1 MGVIGWQ
8 KLFIGH
14 FMTPLLVLKEI
25 IQFPYNRKGPAF
37 LILLLP
43 ASRSRIGTPFLSISI
58 CNKPAVCSTSLNYV
72 LIQAQNQPGELSH
85 LCGTWFGSQTFLLF
99 FSNPQCQPVIIYK
112 PQFIKTTYGCP
123 IVVSGIPVP
132 QVLICRITIIQI
144 KRMFRENSKSIWQLL
159 Q

>member
-1 MGVIGWQ
+1 MAFDYRVVFDCIVMPQFIHSSIERYHSYFGYNENCWQHLCVFVNMLFFLFEEMEGIVMGVIGWQ

-72 LIQAQNQPGELSH
+72 LI
-85 LCGTWFGSQTFLLF
+85 
-99 FSNPQCQPVIIYK
+99 
-112 PQFIKTTYGCP
+112 
-123 IVVSGIPVP
+123 
-132 QVLICRITIIQI
+132 
-144 KRMFRENSKSIWQLL
+144 
-159 Q
+159 